1 MESIFKCSRPGRP
14 KVVSDEAQCAAI
26 LNATREIFLAKGYDK
41 MTMDDVA
48 AKAGM
53 SKKTLYRLFKDGKTA
68 LFLAMIEEHRAEMIA
83 LPGDYDH
90 LSMEEALAQIF
101 RVDISSDEDI
111 ERMAVLKLIKLEAAK
126 SVEVLGML
134 KEKLGDRSITLLTE
148 WLQREVDRNRI
159 CLFDCRNAAQILLDM
174 IFGAIIKKGGQLCE
188 WPDQAIRR
196 AYMSQCIDIFV
207 NGCNCKEK
215 K

>member
-14 KVVSDEAQCAAI
+14 KVVSDETQCKVI
-26 LNATREIFLAKGYDK
+26 LDATREIFLAKGYDK

-68 LFLAMIEEHRAEMIA
+68 LFIAMLEDHRTEMIA

-90 LSMEEALAQIF
+90 LPLEDALAQIF
-101 RVDISSDEDI
+101 RVDIGDDADM

-126 SVEVLGML
+126 SDEVLAIL
-134 KEKLGDRSITLLTE
+134 KEKLGDRSVTVLAE
-148 WLQREVDRNRI
+148 WLQNQVDQQRI
-159 CLFDCRNAAQILLDM
+159 RLCDTQNAAKILLDM
-174 IFGAIIKKGGQLCE
+174 IFGAIIKKGGQICE
-188 WPDQAIRR
+188 WPDQAERS
-196 AYMSQCIDIFV
+196 AYMRQCIDIFV
-207 NGCNCKEK
+207 NGCNVKVK
-215 K
+215 

>member
-14 KVVSDEAQCAAI
+14 KVVSDDVQCAVI
-26 LNATREIFLAKGYDK
+26 LNATRESFLAKGYDK

-53 SKKTLYRLFKDGKTA
+53 SKKTLYRLFKDGKPA

-90 LSMEEALAQIF
+90 LSTEEALAQIF
-101 RVDISSDEDI
+101 RIDISSDEDI

-134 KEKLGDRSITLLTE
+134 KEKLGDRSVLLLAE
-148 WLQREVDRNRI
+148 WLQAQVDKERMRL
-159 CLFDCRNAAQILLDM
+159 CDCRNAAQILLDM

-188 WPDQAIRR
+188 WPDQAERR
-196 AYMSQCIDIFV
+196 AYMRQCIDIFI

-215 K
+215 S